1 MKKLAGYG
9 IIAGLVGAALGGF
22 FLLGGTW
29 TTLLGLGVIIG
40 AIALFSGGL
49 VLTGELW
56 DRGHRGLSVL
66 FGVMFMGVIPGVI
79 LQWAVGAWWL
89 MLALSGMA
97 LGVFAVA
104 VGTGM
109 LTKYAMDLI
118 KGEK

>member
-9 IIAGLVGAALGGF
+9 IIAGLLGAALGVF
-22 FLLGGTW
+22 FLAGGTW
-29 TTLLGLGVIIG
+29 ETLLGLGVLFG

-56 DRGHRGLSVL
+56 GRGHRVL
-66 FGVMFMGVIPGVI
+66 AVFSGVMLIGVIPGVI

-89 MLALSGMA
+89 MLALAGMA

-118 KGEK
+118 KGVK

>member
-40 AIALFSGGL
+40 VIALFAGGL
-49 VLTGELW
+49 VLVGELW
-56 DRGHRGLSVL
+56 GRGHRWLSVL
-66 FGVMFMGVIPGVI
+66 AGVMLMGVIPGVI

-89 MLALSGMA
+89 MLAMAGMG